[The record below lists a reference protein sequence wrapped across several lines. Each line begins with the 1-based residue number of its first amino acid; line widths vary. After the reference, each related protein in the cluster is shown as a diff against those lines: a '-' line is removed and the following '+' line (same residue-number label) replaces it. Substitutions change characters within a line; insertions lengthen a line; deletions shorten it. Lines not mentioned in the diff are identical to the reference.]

1 MFERFGL
8 LSVQPIS
15 FWFHD
20 TRNDI
25 TISYSIYSASV
36 ISVISSLLCQ
46 IFQFFHISL
55 SFSCGTEKNL
65 FSMYFP
71 IYHGQVPGG
80 HNAAAFLCV
89 FFCRCMIEKKLQLSL
104 FLLTDIR
111 KHAPKGS
118 FKPGSLNNLTWTVWG
133 GEEAQRYSSVSL
145 SLEKLRKGEKSLQH
159 VKCRSQIP
167 EQYILDFQR
176 KVENLT
182 ARFRLNLM
190 KNKGVSY
197 QISVYYYILLYALY
211 MLLLAWHP
219 HNTDMNR

>member
-111 KHAPKGS
+111 KHAPKGF
-118 FKPGSLNNLTWTVWG
+118 FKPGSLNNLAWTVWG
-133 GEEAQRYSSVSL
+133 GGKHKGIPQRASALRSSGKV
-145 SLEKLRKGEKSLQH
+145 
-159 VKCRSQIP
+159 
-167 EQYILDFQR
+167 R
-176 KVENLT
+176 KVSSMSNV
-182 ARFRLNLM
+182 
-190 KNKGVSY
+190 KVKY
-197 QISVYYYILLYALY
+197 QS
-211 MLLLAWHP
+211 
-219 HNTDMNR
+219 NTF